1 MTKLHVSCMNI
12 LDDLVK
18 NIPEGVKDRTPL
30 KHLTL
35 EECNICSSGLEAL
48 LSLPTALESLY
59 LGENCHNSRHF
70 SNPIPVNAN
79 HLFLANPAEVLKA
92 LEQQKHSLKSLTYLT
107 PAYYPTRLV
116 QNSISTSGSD
126 GGLSK
131 FLSLEEVTLVGY
143 CPTFERCVVSMRSP
157 PNLKRLALRAE
168 RPWFNHRILLTDDD
182 SRPISN
188 IPFLRAPSAS
198 LPKSL
203 KQLDVT
209 YNDLRGVSIEEFVRL
224 GGHVSLFQEIHKAAS
239 KAGVALRIFA
249 TQSESDLR
257 YYPPFLYGEKEPPDV
272 LISDGEDSS

>member
-1 MTKLHVSCMNI
+1 MNI

-18 NIPEGVKDRTPL
+18 HIPEGVRGRTPL

-35 EECNICSSGLEAL
+35 EECNICSHGLEAL
-48 LSLPTALESLY
+48 LTLPTALESLY

-79 HLFLANPAEVLKA
+79 HLFLASTAEVLKA

-107 PAYYPTRLV
+107 PAYYPTRLI
-116 QNSISTSGSD
+116 QSSTSASDSD
-126 GGLSK
+126 GGLSE
-131 FLSLEEVTLVGY
+131 FQSLEEITLVGY

-168 RPWFNHRILLTDDD
+168 RPWFNHRILIKDGDT
-182 SRPISN
+182 RPISN

-224 GGHVSLFQEIHKAAS
+224 GGHVALFRDICRAAS
-239 KAGVALRIFA
+239 KFGIALRIFA

-257 YYPPFLYGEKEPPDV
+257 YYPPFLYGEKEPQDV
-272 LISDGEDSS
+272 LISDGEDTS